1 LTNGEPEPKID
12 EARASEILAQ
22 EDLEV
27 LVDLGVEGGEKANY
41 WTCDFSH
48 VSGWFERDG
57 VMMVEADGVVRLRLD
72 RNTLRSTVM

>member
-1 LTNGEPEPKID
+1 MTNGEPEPKID

-48 VSGWFERDG
+48 VSGWFEQGWGDDG
-57 VMMVEADGVVRLRLD
+57 G
-72 RNTLRSTVM
+72 S